1 MIRSIRAYGV
11 CTSRSDGAADEPS
24 WLIASG
30 LGESRRR
37 NWALTS
43 GLERSA
49 LRTSSGS
56 GSEIVPTGPRGTA
69 DPALRSS
76 RQPGSRHPA
85 WVVADQTPFQKVTKC
100 SPSISAYSRRDQ

>member
-1 MIRSIRAYGV
+1 MTRSIRIRRMNEPRA
-11 CTSRSDGAADEPS
+11 CRSDGAADEPS

-30 LGESRRR
+30 LGESKRR

-56 GSEIVPTGPRGTA
+56 GSDIVPTGPRGIA
-69 DPALRSS
+69 DLLHGAHDN
-76 RQPGSRHPA
+76 Q
-85 WVVADQTPFQKVTKC
+85 VVVIQHG
-100 SPSISAYSRRDQ
+100 